1 MKILLPIAA
10 LLAASA
16 CTSAGPFVT
25 NISSDGN
32 YGLNIEKC
40 TVTLNAITRAVST
53 GQCMT
58 QNIKLRQ

>member
-1 MKILLPIAA
+1 MRFLLPIAA

-32 YGLNIEKC
+32 NGLNVEKC
-40 TVTLNAITRAVST
+40 TVTVNAITKAIST
-53 GQCMT
+53 GQCIN
-58 QNIKLRQ
+58 QNIKLRP